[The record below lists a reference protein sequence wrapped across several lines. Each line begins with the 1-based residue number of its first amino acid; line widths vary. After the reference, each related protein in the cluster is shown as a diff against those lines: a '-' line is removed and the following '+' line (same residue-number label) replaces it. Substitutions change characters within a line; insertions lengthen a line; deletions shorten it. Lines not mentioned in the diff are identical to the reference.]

1 MSQCIHHRSIPSNP
15 HSSIPVWNYET
26 DYPVYHDVLFYNP
39 DVRKFVVST
48 LTGRNTR
55 PEVVITPSEL
65 VELLTFLEGN

>member
-1 MSQCIHHRSIPSNP
+1 M
-15 HSSIPVWNYET
+15 
-26 DYPVYHDVLFYNP
+26 YHDVLFYNP